1 MVLCDERRRARE
13 QLRRAAGVRQES
25 SRGGTHAQHTLGRG
39 DHSIPHTPRGRQEHG
54 QTPKDYG
61 WHPPALGVRLPGR
74 LRRHLA
80 RHVLRRRDCRPA
92 RLEEAGRRVGVP
104 RPLARLGAGARHVG
118 ARGRAPSRCCT
129 HTITERSAGL
139 CTDAVQPGRT
149 PRTAAGPALPPGSS
163 SCALLLFDRP
173 RCVTPR
179 DDSLCPPASDTS
191 VARPGHVR
199 DTSTGQHRRPLA
211 HRRLPPAAG
220 DVDDGH
226 HGGDVGV
233 CRRVPKHRRARPLCA
248 GAAGGRPG
256 ALYNYSSGEGL
267 QHTPRGGA
275 STRSGSA
282 AAWPVQDPSK
292 TRPRRACLT
301 RPQGD
306 L

>member
-39 DHSIPHTPRGRQEHG
+39 DH
-54 QTPKDYG
+54 G
-61 WHPPALGVRLPGR
+61 WPPPALGVRLPGR

-179 DDSLCPPASDTS
+179 DDSLLVPTS
-191 VARPGHVR
+191 IGHVR
-199 DTSTGQHRRPLA
+199 G
-211 HRRLPPAAG
+211 
-220 DVDDGH
+220 
-226 HGGDVGV
+226 
-233 CRRVPKHRRARPLCA
+233 
-248 GAAGGRPG
+248 
-256 ALYNYSSGEGL
+256 SS
-267 QHTPRGGA
+267 R
-275 STRSGSA
+275 
-282 AAWPVQDPSK
+282 
-292 TRPRRACLT
+292 TRPRHVH
-301 RPQGD
+301 RPTSPTARSSSTSTSGG
-306 L
+306 